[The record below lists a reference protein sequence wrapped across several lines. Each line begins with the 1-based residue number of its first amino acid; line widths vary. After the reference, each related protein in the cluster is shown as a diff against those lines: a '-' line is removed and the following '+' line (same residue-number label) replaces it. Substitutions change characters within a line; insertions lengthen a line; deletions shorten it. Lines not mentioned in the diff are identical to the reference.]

1 MIKIVGLI
9 LPWETYFLP
18 KVISSFISCK
28 SYLTEDECK
37 NIKFSLAYSNVPE
50 QINWE
55 ESLAPPLYTESVFKQ
70 CCDLLSKYYNVEY
83 EINDDIKG
91 CVGHRRIEFNKND
104 YDYCMTFDFDMNFPP
119 NLLKSYVETIKHFD
133 NNDLLVITPQIPLMW
148 DNSWKE
154 ISLFDADYRHEYYKK
169 PERFNIDLIQ
179 PDKELGIKQVKGDFK
194 WFGGMFPCYSKGYLK
209 EYPLHKDLGDGY
221 GPDDYYLMLKG
232 LKYKKV
238 KQYLIKNLI
247 VENSK
252 HYWGHFTNKDNY
264 KLNYLAKKISNENL
278 IKLI

>member
-28 SYLTEDECK
+28 SYLSEDECK
-37 NIKFSLAYSNVPE
+37 DIKFSLTYSNVPE
-50 QINWE
+50 QINWD
-55 ESLAPPLYTESVFKQ
+55 ESLAPPSYTETIFNQ
-70 CCDLLSKYYNVEY
+70 CCDLLSKYYNVSY
-83 EINDDIKG
+83 EVNNDIKG

-104 YDYCMTFDFDMNFPP
+104 YDYCVTFDFDMNFPST
-119 NLLKSYVETIKHFD
+119 LLKTYLDATKMFNKD
-133 NNDLLVITPQIPLMW
+133 DLLVITPQIPLMW
-148 DNSWKE
+148 DNSWKDV
-154 ISLFDADYRHEYYKK
+154 SLFDADFRHEYYKK

-179 PDKELGIKQVKGDFK
+179 PGKELNIKEVKSK
-194 WFGGMFPCYSKGYLK
+194 WFGGMFPCYSKAYLK

-232 LKYKKV
+232 FKYKKV
-238 KQYLIKNLI
+238 KQYLIENLI

-264 KLNYLAKKISNENL
+264 KLNYLAKKISDEQL
-278 IKLI
+278 FKLI

>member
-18 KVISSFISCK
+18 KIISSFISCK

-37 NIKFSLAYSNVPE
+37 NIKFSLVYSNVPE

-55 ESLAPPLYTESVFKQ
+55 ESLAPPLYTENIFKQ
-70 CCDLLSKYYNVEY
+70 CCSLLSKYYNVEY
-83 EINDDIKG
+83 EINNDIKG

-104 YDYCMTFDFDMNFPP
+104 YNYCMTFDFDMNFPP

-133 NNDLLVITPQIPLMW
+133 NNDLLVITPQ
-148 DNSWKE
+148 
-154 ISLFDADYRHEYYKK
+154 
-169 PERFNIDLIQ
+169 
-179 PDKELGIKQVKGDFK
+179 PDKELEVKQIEGEFK

-209 EYPLHKDLGDGY
+209 EYPLHEGLGNGY
-221 GPDDYYLMLKG
+221 GPDDSYLMLKG

-238 KQYLIKNLI
+238 KQYLIKNLV

-252 HYWGHFTNKDNY
+252 NYCGHFTNKSNY
-264 KLNYLAKKISNENL
+264 KLNYLAKKISDENL